1 MRLQFACLIR
11 TLELRPLGANFVLNV
26 ALVAPYR
33 VRATP
38 EVLNDDVPEDLDD
51 DVPEDLDDDVLEDLD
66 DDALEDL
73 DDVSEALDRMVV
85 VVAALCLVVALFLW
99 PTQRVVPPASCLLSI
114 LPLSK

>member
-1 MRLQFACLIR
+1 M
-11 TLELRPLGANFVLNV
+11 

-38 EVLNDDVPEDLDD
+38 EVLND

-85 VVAALCLVVALFLW
+85 VVVVAVLCLVVALFPW

>member
-1 MRLQFACLIR
+1 MRA
-11 TLELRPLGANFVLNV
+11 
-26 ALVAPYR
+26 AL
-33 VRATP
+33 

-73 DDVSEALDRMVV
+73 DDVSEVPDRMVV
-85 VVAALCLVVALFLW
+85 VVSVLCLVVALFPW
-99 PTQRVVPPASCLLSI
+99 PTQRVVPSVACLLSI